1 VVRKLNFFEIRGD
14 LMNLV
19 ILRGNLARDP
29 ELRHVNPSGKET
41 AVVNFTIAV
50 SREFTKNNGETDKVT
65 TFVNCEAWDTGAE
78 AISSSFRKGDLV
90 MIEGSLRNDTWEKD
104 GVKRSSM
111 KVRVNNFARIQKV
124 VKNQSKTA
132 SAATSEDKET
142 EEVVAF

>member
-1 VVRKLNFFEIRGD
+1 
-14 LMNLV
+14 MNLV

-29 ELRHVNPSGKET
+29 EIRYVNPSGKET
-41 AVVNFTIAV
+41 AVVNFTVAV
-50 SREFTKNNGETDKVT
+50 SREFTKNNGDTDKVT

-90 MIEGSLRNDTWEKD
+90 MIEGSLRNDSWEKD
-104 GVKRSSM
+104 GVKRSTM

-124 VKNQSKTA
+124 VKGGQGKAAASTA
-132 SAATSEDKET
+132 GDSVDSQEN

>member
-1 VVRKLNFFEIRGD
+1 
-14 LMNLV
+14 MNLV

-29 ELRHVNPSGKET
+29 EIRYVNPSGKET
-41 AVVNFTIAV
+41 AVVNFTVAV
-50 SREFTKNNGETDKVT
+50 SREFTKNNGDTDKVT
-65 TFVNCEAWDTGAE
+65 TFVNCEAWDSGAE

-104 GVKRSSM
+104 GVKRSTM

-124 VKNQSKTA
+124 SKGGQA
-132 SAATSEDKET
+132 KVATGATNDGVDSQEN

>member
-1 VVRKLNFFEIRGD
+1 
-14 LMNLV
+14 MNLV

-41 AVVNFTIAV
+41 AVVNFTVAV

-90 MIEGSLRNDTWEKD
+90 MIEGSLRNDSWEKD
-104 GVKRSSM
+104 GVKRSTM

-124 VKNQSKTA
+124 VKNSQSAKAVTTA
-132 SAATSEDKET
+132 DSDSQEN

>member
-1 VVRKLNFFEIRGD
+1 
-14 LMNLV
+14 MNLV

-41 AVVNFTIAV
+41 AVVNFTVAV

-104 GVKRSSM
+104 GVKRSTM

-124 VKNQSKTA
+124 VKNSQSAKAVTTTD
-132 SAATSEDKET
+132 SDSQEN

>member
-1 VVRKLNFFEIRGD
+1 
-14 LMNLV
+14 MNLV

-29 ELRHVNPSGKET
+29 EIRYVNPSGKET
-41 AVVNFTIAV
+41 AVVNFTVAV

-104 GVKRSSM
+104 GVKRSTM

-124 VKNQSKTA
+124 VKGGQTKTSTA
-132 SAATSEDKET
+132 NADADVDAQEN

>member
-1 VVRKLNFFEIRGD
+1 
-14 LMNLV
+14 MNLV

-29 ELRHVNPSGKET
+29 EIRYVNPSGKET
-41 AVVNFTIAV
+41 AVVNFTVAV

-104 GVKRSSM
+104 GVKRSTM

-124 VKNQSKTA
+124 VKNGQPKTTSSA
-132 SAATSEDKET
+132 SDADSQEN

>member
-1 VVRKLNFFEIRGD
+1 
-14 LMNLV
+14 MNLV

-29 ELRHVNPSGKET
+29 EIRYVNPSGKET
-41 AVVNFTIAV
+41 AVVNFTVAV

-104 GVKRSSM
+104 GVKRSTM

-124 VKNQSKTA
+124 IKNGQGKVAAA
-132 SAATSEDKET
+132 SNDTDAQEN

>member
-1 VVRKLNFFEIRGD
+1 
-14 LMNLV
+14 MNLV

-29 ELRHVNPSGKET
+29 ELRYVNPSGKET
-41 AVVNFTIAV
+41 AVVNFTVAV
-50 SREFTKNNGETDKVT
+50 SREFTKNNGDRDKVT

-78 AISSSFRKGDLV
+78 AISASFRKGDLV

-111 KVRVNNFARIQKV
+111 KIRVNNFARIQKV
-124 VKNQSKTA
+124 AKSGKT
-132 SAATSEDKET
+132 SGETSGDNKTPTE

>member
-1 VVRKLNFFEIRGD
+1 
-14 LMNLV
+14 MNLV

-29 ELRHVNPSGKET
+29 ELRYVNPSGKET
-41 AVVNFTIAV
+41 AVVNFTVAV
-50 SREFTKNNGETDKVT
+50 SREFTKNNGDRDKVT

-111 KVRVNNFARIQKV
+111 KIRVNNFARIQKV
-124 VKNQSKTA
+124 AKSGK
-132 SAATSEDKET
+132 TSEDNKTPTE

>member
-1 VVRKLNFFEIRGD
+1 
-14 LMNLV
+14 MNLV

-29 ELRHVNPSGKET
+29 EIRYVNPSGKET
-41 AVVNFTIAV
+41 AVVNFTVAV
-50 SREFTKNNGETDKVT
+50 SREFTKNNGDTDKVT
-65 TFVNCEAWDTGAE
+65 TFVNCEAWDSGAE

-104 GVKRSSM
+104 GVKRSTM

-124 VKNQSKTA
+124 VKGGQAKA
-132 SAATSEDKET
+132 VVAAGDGQEN

>member
-1 VVRKLNFFEIRGD
+1 
-14 LMNLV
+14 MNLV

-29 ELRHVNPSGKET
+29 EIRYVNPSGKET
-41 AVVNFTIAV
+41 SVVNFTVAV

-104 GVKRSSM
+104 GVKRSTM

-124 VKNQSKTA
+124 VKGGQNKTSTA
-132 SAATSEDKET
+132 NADADADIQEN